1 MRHLPVSRLLLLAA
15 TSAVV
20 VVCAGSGAAGPAPP
34 EAVLTQATG
43 DLQVTNSHDGHAIF
57 QATGLAPGRSATGTV
72 KLLNSGSLPGDL
84 GLEQLDLQDQPGAAG
99 GRLSDAISLDITD
112 VSGGNSVPIFTGRL
126 GGLGSRPLG
135 SIGPGETRT
144 FKFAASLPDAGRPP
158 TATGGDNAY
167 AGSGLTVRYAWTATA
182 IGPGPGA
189 SGGPDPVV
197 TIRVRSKKL
206 LTRGFLDVMTTCDV
220 ACRVSAYASL
230 PKGKRARRATKTK
243 RRTATLTTPNRPAR
257 IRLKLGRKAKRQ
269 LLKTLKQK
277 RRVKVR
283 VTVGVSAASGGTVT
297 TYTRS
302 ASVKRQKAT
311 RRR

>member
-15 TSAVV
+15 IGAVV

-43 DLQVTNSHDGHAIF
+43 DLHIANSQDGHAIF
-57 QATGLAPGRSATGTV
+57 QATGLAPGGSVAGTV
-72 KLLNSGSLPGDL
+72 QLLNTGSLPGDL
-84 GLEQLDLQDQPGAAG
+84 GLEQLDLQDQPGAGG
-99 GRLSDAISLDITD
+99 GRLSDAIFLDITD

-135 SIGPGETRT
+135 SVGPGEART
-144 FKFAASLPDAGRPP
+144 FKFTASLPDAGRPP

-182 IGPGPGA
+182 VGPGPGPIG
-189 SGGPDPVV
+189 SPDPVV

-230 PKGKRARRATKTK
+230 PKGKRARRATRTK
-243 RRTATLTTPNRPAR
+243 RRSATLTTPNKPAR
-257 IRLKLGRKAKRQ
+257 IRLKLGRRAKRQ
-269 LLKTLKQK
+269 LLKALRQK

-283 VTVGVSAASGGTVT
+283 VTVGVRAASGGAVT

-302 ASVKRQKAT
+302 ASVKRPKAT
-311 RRR
+311 HRR

>member
-15 TSAVV
+15 IGAVV

-43 DLQVTNSHDGHAIF
+43 DLHIANSQDGHAIF
-57 QATGLAPGRSATGTV
+57 QATGLAPGGSVAGTV
-72 KLLNSGSLPGDL
+72 QLLNTGSLPGDL
-84 GLEQLDLQDQPGAAG
+84 GLEQLDLQDQPGAGG
-99 GRLSDAISLDITD
+99 GRLSDAIFLDITD

-135 SIGPGETRT
+135 SVGPGEART
-144 FKFAASLPDAGRPP
+144 FKFTASLPDAGRPA

-182 IGPGPGA
+182 VGPGPGPIG
-189 SGGPDPVV
+189 SPDPVV

-230 PKGKRARRATKTK
+230 PKGKRARRATRTK
-243 RRTATLTTPNRPAR
+243 RRSATLTTPNKPAR
-257 IRLKLGRKAKRQ
+257 IRLKLGRRAKRQ
-269 LLKTLKQK
+269 LLKALRQK

-283 VTVGVSAASGGTVT
+283 VTVGVRAASGGAVT

-302 ASVKRQKAT
+302 ASVKRPKAT
-311 RRR
+311 HRR

>member
-15 TSAVV
+15 ISAVV
-20 VVCAGSGAAGPAPP
+20 VASARSGAAGPAQP

-43 DLQVTNSHDGHAIF
+43 DLHVTNSHDGHAIF
-57 QATGLAPGRSATGTV
+57 QATGLAPGRSVAGTV
-72 KLLNSGSLPGDL
+72 QLLNTGSVSGDL
-84 GLEQLDLQDQPGAAG
+84 SLEQLDLQDQPGAGG

-112 VSGGNSVPIFTGRL
+112 VSGGNSVPVFTGRL
-126 GGLGSRPLG
+126 GGLGSRSLG

-144 FKFAASLPDAGRPP
+144 FRFTASLLDGGRPP
-158 TATGGDNAY
+158 VATGGDNAY

-182 IGPGPGA
+182 AGPGI
-189 SGGPDPVV
+189 SGSADPVV
-197 TIRVRSKKL
+197 TIRVRSRKL

-230 PKGKRARRATKTK
+230 PKGKRARRAMRTK
-243 RRTATLTTPNRPAR
+243 RRIATLTTPNKPAR
-257 IRLKLGRKAKRQ
+257 IRLKLGRKAERQ
-269 LLKTLKQK
+269 LLKTLQQK

-283 VTVGVSAASGGTVT
+283 VILGVSAASGGAVL

-302 ASVKRQKAT
+302 TSVKRAKAQ
-311 RRR
+311 RRS